1 MSKKK
6 YETTHKYDS
15 TADKYDSRYRNIQKR
30 KYLEVFTHHKIA
42 ESELIIDV
50 GGGTG
55 LLVEFLPKHQTNI
68 IVCDISIEMLKIG
81 KKKFS
86 SGNFVC
92 ADSEHL
98 PFRSNS
104 TNMITCFSLLQNL
117 QDPYNTLKES
127 FKALKEEGIL
137 IITVLT
143 KLFDENELGKILEN
157 VNFQIVKT
165 RILSVEDLSIVA
177 KKRRK

>member
-6 YETTHKYDS
+6 YKITLKYDS
-15 TADKYDSRYRNIQKR
+15 TANKYDSRYRDIQKR
-30 KYLEVFTHHKIA
+30 KYLEVFTHHEIT

-55 LLVEFLPKHQTNI
+55 LLVEFLTKHQKNI
-68 IVCDISIEMLKIG
+68 IVCDISFEMLKIG
-81 KKKFS
+81 RKKFP
-86 SGNFVC
+86 SGIFVC

-127 FKALKEEGIL
+127 FKVLKEEGIL

-143 KLFDENELGKILEN
+143 KLFDKDAIGKILEN
-157 VNFQIVKT
+157 INVQIVKT
-165 RILSVEDLSIVA
+165 RMLSVEDLSIVA